1 MNRINYVT
9 LHLKR
14 TEDQFEVDS
23 IDIDKD
29 RSEEDNTPFSELSNT
44 SKDSTFKYSA
54 FETRFGTMVEIG
66 LSERCPMY
74 NFSLVWDEYS
84 ERGLTNAETS
94 DAIAD
99 LFISYLFSQGLDS
112 IE

>member
-9 LHLKR
+9 LHFKQ
-14 TEDQFEVDS
+14 TEDQFQVEY
-23 IDIDKD
+23 IDIDV
-29 RSEEDNTPFSELSNT
+29 EDTTPFSELSNT
-44 SKDSTFKYSA
+44 SKDSTFKYSV
-54 FETRFGTMVEIG
+54 FKTRFGTMVEIG